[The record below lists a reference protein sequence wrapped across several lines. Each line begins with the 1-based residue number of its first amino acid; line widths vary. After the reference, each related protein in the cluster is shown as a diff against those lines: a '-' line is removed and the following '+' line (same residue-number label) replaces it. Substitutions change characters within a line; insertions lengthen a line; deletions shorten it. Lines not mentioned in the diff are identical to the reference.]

1 MELVHVFYKMK
12 TLLILS
18 TLLFASVIGL
28 GQSPDAISLTNMDTD
43 RNIGVIELRN
53 YLLKP
58 KTYANFQTLFNSQFV
73 EPMNELGGYT
83 VGQFRLEGEPDHFVW
98 MRAFQDMKTR
108 VDFLNAF
115 YLNSAVWKKYRNEA
129 NGMMINSDNVY
140 LLRPLAESGNLNE
153 AITVKKSGLM
163 KRSGITVVDFYICNG
178 RLEPTIDLF
187 EKEYLP
193 YLKTHGISPTLW
205 VSEMAEND
213 FPRLPAFQDKNLLV
227 TMTSFPNES
236 EYDSKIKQ
244 IDSPGAEL
252 RNKILELVTVHH
264 RLVLHNYDDS
274 SH

>member
-12 TLLILS
+12 TLFILS
-18 TLLFASVIGL
+18 MLLVATVFAN
-28 GQSPDAISLTNMDTD
+28 GQAPDAKPLTKMDTD
-43 RNIGVIELRN
+43 QNIGVIELRN

-58 KTYANFQTLFNSQFV
+58 NTYAKFQALFNAQFV

-83 VGQFRLEGEPDHFVW
+83 VGQFRLEGKPDHFVW

-129 NGMMINSDNVY
+129 NGMMANSDNVY

-153 AITVKKSGLM
+153 ATTVRKSDLIKHDGM
-163 KRSGITVVDFYICNG
+163 TVVDFYICNG

-187 EKEYLP
+187 KKEYLP
-193 YLKTHGISPTLW
+193 YLKTLGVSPTLW

-227 TMTSFPNES
+227 AMTAFQNEQD
-236 EYDSKIKQ
+236 YKSKIKK
-244 IDSPGAEL
+244 IDSLDPEL
-252 RNKILELVTVHH
+252 KEKILELVTVHNRIILYSTH
-264 RLVLHNYDDS
+264 
-274 SH
+274 

>member
-1 MELVHVFYKMK
+1 MELVYVFYKMK

-18 TLLFASVIGL
+18 TLLIATAFAV
-28 GQSPDAISLTNMDTD
+28 GQSPKKMDADQ
-43 RNIGVIELRN
+43 NIGVIELRN

-58 KTYANFQTLFNSQFV
+58 NTYGKFQTLFNNQFV

-83 VGQFRLEGEPDHFVW
+83 VGQFRLEGEPDRFVW

-140 LLRPLAESGNLNE
+140 LLRPLAENGNLNE
-153 AITVKKSGLM
+153 TTTVRRGDLM
-163 KRSGITVVDFYICNG
+163 KHGGMTVVDFYICNG
-178 RLEPTIDLF
+178 RLEPAIDLF
-187 EKEYLP
+187 KKEYLP
-193 YLKTHGISPTLW
+193 HLKALGVSPTLW

-213 FPRLPAFQDKNLLV
+213 FPRLPVFQDKNLLV
-227 TMTSFPNES
+227 TMTSFSDEH
-236 EYDSKIKQ
+236 EYNTKIKQ

-252 RNKILELVTVHH
+252 QNKILELVTVHN
-264 RLVLHNYDDS
+264 RLVLHKYDNS
-274 SH
+274 SY